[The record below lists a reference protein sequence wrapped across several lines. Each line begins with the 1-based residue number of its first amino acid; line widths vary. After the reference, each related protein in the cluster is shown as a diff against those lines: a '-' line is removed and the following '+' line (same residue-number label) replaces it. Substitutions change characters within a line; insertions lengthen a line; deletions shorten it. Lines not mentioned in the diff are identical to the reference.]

1 MGCEVGKGGQA
12 GARKRWERQ
21 LSLLVVSR
29 TSTAKR
35 GTIVDSATPT
45 SRRFSRDRQGYAQM
59 ILKIRIGEGM
69 IVLDVLEH
77 ACFYADV

>member
-45 SRRFSRDRQGYAQM
+45 IPNSLGKAG
-59 ILKIRIGEGM
+59 IRPKNFKK
-69 IVLDVLEH
+69 DW
-77 ACFYADV
+77 

>member
-45 SRRFSRDRQGYAQM
+45 ISDASV
-59 ILKIRIGEGM
+59 GM
-69 IVLDVLEH
+69 SGLRPKN
-77 ACFYADV
+77 FKN